1 MTAQSRK
8 HPPPRQG
15 PRPLPL
21 HLATAQLT
29 WLSSLAALPRLRD
42 GSLPWSPALAEAGA
56 ALSRSLAGVDPDEFS
71 GAVQAEVCRRQS
83 ALLAGIAGYR
93 AHPYRREAR
102 TRPIAWQRGS
112 TRLVDY
118 RSDPTGRAG
127 GARPLIV
134 IPSLINRAYILD
146 LTPRTSLMGW
156 LASQG
161 FDPFLVD
168 WDHPGSAERGF
179 GLSDYVSDRLIP
191 CLEQVSERT
200 GARPAIIGYCM
211 GGLLA
216 LALAQKR
223 PDVTGL
229 ALLATPWDFH
239 AGYGAQA
246 RLAATGLAS
255 FGPLLDQLGVL
266 PVDVIQAFFAAL
278 DPQGVSRKFI
288 DFAGLDQGS
297 EKARNFVALEDWLN
311 DGVPLV
317 APVAQECLAGWYGR
331 NTTATGGW
339 LVDGEAVDPRRLAV
353 PALCL
358 VPAQDR
364 IVPPASAEAL
374 AAALPEVEV
383 LRPAVGHIGM
393 IVSNAARKRV
403 WRPLGT
409 WLEDRFRT

>member
-1 MTAQSRK
+1 MAS
-8 HPPPRQG
+8 
-15 PRPLPL
+15 
-21 HLATAQLT
+21 AQLT
-29 WLSSLAALPRLRD
+29 WLSSLAALPRLKD

-56 ALSRSLAGVDPDEFS
+56 ALSRGLADVDPEGFAE
-71 GAVQAEVCRRQS
+71 AVQAEICRRQS

-93 AHPYRREAR
+93 AHPYERTAR
-102 TRPIAWQRGS
+102 ARPIAWQRGS
-112 TRLVDY
+112 TRLLDY
-118 RSDPTGRAG
+118 RSDRECPAR

-146 LTPRTSLMGW
+146 LSPQTSLMGW

-168 WDHPGSAERGF
+168 WDRPGPAERGF
-179 GLSDYVSDRLIP
+179 GLTDYVSDRLIP
-191 CLEQVSERT
+191 CLEQVFERS
-200 GARPAIIGYCM
+200 GARPAILGYCM

-223 PDVTGL
+223 PEVTGL

-246 RLAATGLAS
+246 RLAATGLSS

-278 DPQGVSRKFI
+278 DPQGVTRKFI
-288 DFAGLDQGS
+288 DFAGIDPES
-297 EKARNFVALEDWLN
+297 SKARDFVALEDWLN

-317 APVAQECLAGWYGR
+317 APVAQECLAGWYGQ
-331 NTTATGGW
+331 NTTATGRW

-374 AAALPEVEV
+374 AAALLRVEV

-393 IVSNAARKRV
+393 IVSNAAPKRV

>member
-1 MTAQSRK
+1 M
-8 HPPPRQG
+8 
-15 PRPLPL
+15 
-21 HLATAQLT
+21 
-29 WLSSLAALPRLRD
+29 
-42 GSLPWSPALAEAGA
+42 
-56 ALSRSLAGVDPDEFS
+56 
-71 GAVQAEVCRRQS
+71 
-83 ALLAGIAGYR
+83 
-93 AHPYRREAR
+93 
-102 TRPIAWQRGS
+102 
-112 TRLVDY
+112 
-118 RSDPTGRAG
+118 
-127 GARPLIV
+127 
-134 IPSLINRAYILD
+134 
-146 LTPRTSLMGW
+146 
-156 LASQG
+156 
-161 FDPFLVD
+161 
-168 WDHPGSAERGF
+168 
-179 GLSDYVSDRLIP
+179 
-191 CLEQVSERT
+191 
-200 GARPAIIGYCM
+200 
-211 GGLLA
+211 
-216 LALAQKR
+216 
-223 PDVTGL
+223 
-229 ALLATPWDFH
+229 
-239 AGYGAQA
+239 
-246 RLAATGLAS
+246 AS

-339 LVDGEAVDPRRLAV
+339 LVDGEAVDPRRLSV